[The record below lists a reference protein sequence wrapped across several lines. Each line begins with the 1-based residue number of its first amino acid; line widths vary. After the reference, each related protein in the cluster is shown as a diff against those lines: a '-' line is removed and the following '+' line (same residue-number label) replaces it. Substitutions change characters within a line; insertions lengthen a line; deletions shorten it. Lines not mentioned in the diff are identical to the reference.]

1 MMGYVLYKI
10 LLNGNRKQ
18 KELLLLLLFFVVVLD
33 RIHGPTMI
41 CPFPRVLS
49 NFVSV
54 CLAAIYNFFEDRKKY
69 LFIYFLYL
77 IKFILFLFYSIVFD
91 LKIKIV
97 VELMK
102 KRLKV
107 N

>member
-1 MMGYVLYKI
+1 MD
-10 LLNGNRKQ
+10 LN
-18 KELLLLLLFFVVVLD
+18 

-69 LFIYFLYL
+69 AENFI
-77 IKFILFLFYSIVFD
+77 
-91 LKIKIV
+91 
-97 VELMK
+97 
-102 KRLKV
+102 
-107 N
+107 

>member
-1 MMGYVLYKI
+1 MFSFPYS
-10 LLNGNRKQ
+10 
-18 KELLLLLLFFVVVLD
+18 F

-69 LFIYFLYL
+69 EKFNLQLFNCFFSLL
-77 IKFILFLFYSIVFD
+77 NLALN

-97 VELMK
+97 VEHMK
-102 KRLKV
+102 KKPNV